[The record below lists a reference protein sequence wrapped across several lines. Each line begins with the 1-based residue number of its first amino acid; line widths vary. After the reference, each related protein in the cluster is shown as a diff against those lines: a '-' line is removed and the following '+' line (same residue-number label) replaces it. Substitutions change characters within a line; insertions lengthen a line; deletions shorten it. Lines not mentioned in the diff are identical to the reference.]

1 MNEFNIPNHLS
12 IDLSTFGFVLRE
24 RDSNGGTIRN
34 RCGRD
39 FLYYVLHHYDPN
51 TFSPTKLYPTEIERR
66 RVFGIKLP
74 AILIW
79 TGLTFKN
86 IPTLFKERNLD
97 LRINDLVINSYWDL
111 MKAITF
117 VKPRPF
123 DESMGI
129 IRNQIDTGNVS
140 GIDISI
146 RLSGLVDHVM
156 FVYGYDNENLY
167 VFDTNMVDGL
177 EYEKI
182 TSDSDSRFI
191 MKLPF
196 SVIEKRW
203 TRWNRV
209 WVVRKI

>member
-1 MNEFNIPNHLS
+1 MNEFNIPNHLA
-12 IDLSTFGFVLRE
+12 IDLNTFGFVLRE
-24 RDSNGGTIRN
+24 KDSKGRTVRN

-39 FLYYVLHHYDPN
+39 FLYYVLHHYDPS
-51 TFSPTKLYPTEIERR
+51 TFSPTKLYPTEIERKR
-66 RVFGIKLP
+66 IFGIKLP

-79 TGLTFKN
+79 TGLTFKK

-123 DESMGI
+123 NESMSI
-129 IRNQIDTGNVS
+129 IRNQINTGNVA

-146 RLSGLVDHVM
+146 RLGGLVDHVM

-167 VFDTNMVDGL
+167 VLDTNMVDGL

-182 TSDSDSRFI
+182 TSESDPRFI